1 MRLDLWNAAF
11 RSSVVA
17 YASSGNLDVR
27 RGDRSRSV
35 GLDGLDGLVGANPYP
50 RIGRRLARGG
60 RARTESLTSSPP
72 GTRSLPERETI
83 LSFMVSRVESSRG
96 AGDSGRGQG
105 LEGEPTPA
113 GRNAQARHSKA
124 SVWFLTMDDSALV
137 DRLRSSP
144 PSRATPGCSWYR
156 GSSPRA
162 PPPGPPCPRPPP
174 CPAPARRT
182 RPGT

>member
-17 YASSGNLDVR
+17 CASSGNGR
-27 RGDRSRSV
+27 QRGRSIEVWFV
-35 GLDGLDGLVGANPYP
+35 GLDCPGSGCQSLSADRAAVGARWTGAHRVLDLEPAGYEVLAGARDDLELHGIARRVEP
-50 RIGRRLARGG
+50 RRGRQWARALLGRRADARLLIK
-60 RARTESLTSSPP
+60 TL
-72 GTRSLPERETI
+72 
-83 LSFMVSRVESSRG
+83 
-96 AGDSGRGQG
+96 
-105 LEGEPTPA
+105 
-113 GRNAQARHSKA
+113 NCSKA

-137 DRLRSSP
+137 ERLRSSP

>member
-1 MRLDLWNAAF
+1 LRLDLWNAAF

-27 RGDRSRSV
+27 GGDRSRF
-35 GLDGLDGLVGANPYP
+35 GLSDWTCASGCQSLSADRAAVGARWTGAHRVLDLEPAGYEV
-50 RIGRRLARGG
+50 LAG
-60 RARTESLTSSPP
+60 ARDDLELH
-72 GTRSLPERETI
+72 GIAR
-83 LSFMVSRVESSRG
+83 RVEPRRG
-96 AGDSGRGQG
+96 RQWARALLG
-105 LEGEPTPA
+105 GEPTPPGHVA
-113 GRNAQARHSKA
+113 MQDTRKA
-124 SVWFLTMDDSALV
+124 SVWFLTIDDSALV

>member
-27 RGDRSRSV
+27 GGDRSRF
-35 GLDGLDGLVGANPYP
+35 GLSDWTCAICGCQSLSADRAAVGARWTGAHRVLDLEPAGYEVLAGARDDLELHGIARRVEP
-50 RIGRRLARGG
+50 RRGRQWARALLGRRADATWPGC
-60 RARTESLTSSPP
+60 SS
-72 GTRSLPERETI
+72 
-83 LSFMVSRVESSRG
+83 
-96 AGDSGRGQG
+96 
-105 LEGEPTPA
+105 
-113 GRNAQARHSKA
+113 RHSKA

>member
-17 YASSGNLDVR
+17 CASSGNLDVR
-27 RGDRSRSV
+27 GGDRSRF
-35 GLDGLDGLVGANPYP
+35 GLSDWTCASGCQSLSADRAAVGARWTGAHRVLDLEPAGYEVLAGARDDLELHGIARRVEP
-50 RIGRRLARGG
+50 RRGRQWARALLGRRADARLLIK
-60 RARTESLTSSPP
+60 TL
-72 GTRSLPERETI
+72 
-83 LSFMVSRVESSRG
+83 
-96 AGDSGRGQG
+96 
-105 LEGEPTPA
+105 
-113 GRNAQARHSKA
+113 NCSKA

-137 DRLRSSP
+137 ERLRSSP